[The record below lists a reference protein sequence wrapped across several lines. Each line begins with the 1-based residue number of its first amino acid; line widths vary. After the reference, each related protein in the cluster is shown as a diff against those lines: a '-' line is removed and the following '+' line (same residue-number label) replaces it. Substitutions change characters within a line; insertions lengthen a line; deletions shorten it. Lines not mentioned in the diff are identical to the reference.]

1 MKKPTVSLDKKV
13 NIKRDT
19 PWHRIRCCQLHLGSC
34 SPTEGLTHYL
44 QKQEHIENIS
54 CSFWLHCCSTL
65 LLCNMKN
72 RSGMDNTK
80 SPTNKLTCCSFCC
93 LLKSV
98 LILPH
103 FTFLPFLSFPIAH
116 FLMDQRQISLVER
129 NLSSGQHIWCIN
141 S

>member
-34 SPTEGLTHYL
+34 SPTEGLTHYP
-44 QKQEHIENIS
+44 QKQEHIENI

-93 LLKSV
+93 LLVCSYPSSFYFFTISF
-98 LILPH
+98 LSYCTLPH
-103 FTFLPFLSFPIAH
+103 GSKANLTGGKEFEFRSTY
-116 FLMDQRQISLVER
+116 LVY
-129 NLSSGQHIWCIN
+129 
-141 S
+141 